1 MLKANVGAV
10 WIQEEMGGGK
20 DRRKQKGGEP
30 AARFA
35 ARQSR
40 LYLDSWEAVDEYTVL
55 NLGKIPV

>member
-1 MLKANVGAV
+1 
-10 WIQEEMGGGK
+10 MGGGK

-40 LYLDSWEAVDEYTVL
+40 LYLDSWEAADEYTVL